1 MRVGFG
7 TWRLLYTG
15 IVLLGIGIAFIV
27 MISGEMADYAKRGAD

>member
-15 IVLLGIGIAFIV
+15 IVLLGIGIAIIV
-27 MISGEMADYAKRGAD
+27 MIS